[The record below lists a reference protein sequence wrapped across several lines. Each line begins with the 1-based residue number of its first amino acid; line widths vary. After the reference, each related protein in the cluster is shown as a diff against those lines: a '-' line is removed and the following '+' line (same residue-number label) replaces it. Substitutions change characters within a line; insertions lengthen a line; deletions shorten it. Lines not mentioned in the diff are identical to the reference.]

1 MLWFILKL
9 IAPPLNAYQFNV
21 ALWGF
26 MAFSVY
32 STY

>member
-21 ALWGF
+21 ALWVF
-26 MAFSVY
+26 MAQCI
-32 STY
+32 